1 MWPRR
6 KNIGLESFRVRN
18 CDPGADDRLL
28 IDRASQCWNDDHI
41 CGCLGQPSG
50 QCAPSRPLKDP
61 DDGHFRPPFAGGSVG
76 ERGNHK
82 ELGNHNKVKTP
93 PHVEQVTVRGPSP
106 HLWISRPSSSVH
118 ADSGSVDIERANH
131 LFGLVSASGRSV
143 SFFSLFMPFLSRSLL
158 SETSSA
164 SEIGSRSFN
173 FRTRSVVFS
182 TSLPNVQRT
191 HSWIRMSYE
200 KRNADE
206 CPPTGGKSNR
216 HR

>member
-6 KNIGLESFRVRN
+6 KHIGLESFRVRN
-18 CDPGADDRLL
+18 CDPGADDRLS

-41 CGCLGQPSG
+41 YGCLGQPSG
-50 QCAPSRPLKDP
+50 QCAPSRTSKDLY
-61 DDGHFRPPFAGGSVG
+61 DGHFRPPFAGGAAG
-76 ERGNHK
+76 ERGNHD
-82 ELGNHNKVKTP
+82 KVKTP
-93 PHVEQVTVRGPSP
+93 PHVEHLTVRGPSP
-106 HLWISRPSSSVH
+106 HQWISRPSSSVH

-143 SFFSLFMPFLSRSLL
+143 SFFSLFFPFLSRSLP
-158 SETSSA
+158 SETSPA
-164 SEIGSRSFN
+164 SEISSRGFKS
-173 FRTRSVVFS
+173 RTRSVVIS
-182 TSLPNVQRT
+182 TSSQNVQRT

-216 HR
+216 HC